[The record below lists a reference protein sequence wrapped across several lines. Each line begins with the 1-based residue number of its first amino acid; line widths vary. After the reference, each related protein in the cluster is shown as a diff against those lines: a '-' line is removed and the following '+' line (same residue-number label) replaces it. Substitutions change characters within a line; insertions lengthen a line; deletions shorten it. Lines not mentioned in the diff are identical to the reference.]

1 MQTNKSIWKSSLIIT
16 LISVIISSCTQSPS
30 NAAKSYLEAVKNN
43 EFEKA
48 KSYATKDLQENLT
61 YSSNSA
67 DIDLHKDRSFD
78 IVSEKING
86 DMANVSFKTINKG
99 IANPEEQTIRLVK
112 QDGKWLVSNLD
123 PGKREREDNE
133 KIEQL
138 KVELKSLTDELN
150 TYNDK
155 KLSTDLTD
163 QKLKLNNSLKGYKD
177 SVQIKLTFVQQ
188 IKLEEDIK
196 QTRYYLT
203 KFMAQAEEFNRS
215 K

>member
-123 PGKREREDNE
+123 PGKREREANE

>member
-1 MQTNKSIWKSSLIIT
+1 MKTKKTIWKSSLLIT
-16 LISVIISSCTQSPS
+16 FIAVILSSCTQSPS
-30 NAAKSYLEAVKNN
+30 DTAKDYLEAVKNN

-48 KSYATKDLQENLT
+48 KSFATKDLQVNLT

-78 IVSEKING
+78 IISEKING
-86 DMANVSFKTINKG
+86 DMANVSYKTINKG
-99 IANPEEQTIRLVK
+99 IANPKEQTIRLVK
-112 QDGKWLVSNLD
+112 QNGKWLVSNLD
-123 PGKREREDNE
+123 PGKREREANE

-138 KVELKSLTDELN
+138 KVELKSLFDELN

-155 KLSTDLTD
+155 KLSADLTE
-163 QKLKLNNSLKGYKD
+163 QKLKLTNSLKGYQD
-177 SVQIKLTFVQQ
+177 SVQIKLTLVQQ

-203 KFMAQAEEFNRS
+203 KFMAEAEEFNRS